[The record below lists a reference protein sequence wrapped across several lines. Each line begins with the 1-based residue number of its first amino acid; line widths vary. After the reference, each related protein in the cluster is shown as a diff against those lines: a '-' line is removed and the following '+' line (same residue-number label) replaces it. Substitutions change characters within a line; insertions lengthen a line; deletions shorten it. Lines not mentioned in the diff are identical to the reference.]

1 MSAAFFRR
9 WKPYWHAANASAAWA
24 ERKPER
30 ALRPRLE
37 ANLNS
42 PSGTASHAVKAK
54 VKCTC
59 AGAREDT
66 PLQRNGRFANEE
78 GRPSESASR
87 KNANAGCAGNRPLDR
102 VGRWRC
108 GNKDRR
114 SRSKKGRSLIT
125 PTRPDGPPP
134 EV

>member
-9 WKPYWHAANASAAWA
+9 WKPYWHAANASAACGPNGNQDGRFGPDQ
-24 ERKPER
+24 ERVET
-30 ALRPRLE
+30 ALDM
-37 ANLNS
+37 
-42 PSGTASHAVKAK
+42 ASHAIKAK

-59 AGAREDT
+59 AGARRDT

-78 GRPSESASR
+78 GRPSESASK
-87 KNANAGCAGNRPLDR
+87 KNANTGCAGNRPLDR
-102 VGRWRC
+102 VGRWLFE
-108 GNKDRR
+108 NKDRR

-125 PTRPDGPPP
+125 PTGPDGPPP